1 MKKLLGILV
10 LGIFICTAPSQ
21 ADDIRDFQIEG
32 MSIGDSLLMYAEEKD
47 IIENMITDY
56 KSNLYSRFTI
66 KTKNSKKLDNFD
78 DIQFHFKTNDKKY
91 IIASMSGGIY
101 YINQFQECLIEKE
114 KAIKEILAILPNIKT
129 NDSGTVPWLKVD
141 SSGKTI
147 TSSYY
152 FNFASSDKFNDY
164 IEVSCYDW
172 NEDLPAAKRGSDHFK
187 VAVRIKEYDKWL
199 TEEAY

>member
-10 LGIFICTAPSQ
+10 LGLFLITPSW
-21 ADDIRDFQIEG
+21 ADDISDFEIEG
-32 MSIGDSLLMYAEEKD
+32 ISIGDSLLMYAEEKD

-66 KTKNSKKLDNFD
+66 KTKNLKKLDKFD
-78 DIQFHFKTNDKKY
+78 DVQFHFKTNDKKY
-91 IIASMSGGIY
+91 IIAAMSGGIY
-101 YINQFQECLIEKE
+101 YLNQFQECLIEKE
-114 KAIKEILAILPNIKT
+114 KAIKEISTILPNIKT
-129 NDSGTVPWLKVD
+129 YNAGTSPWLKVD

-172 NEDLPAAKRGSDHFK
+172 NEDLPADERGSDHLK
-187 VAVRIKEYDKWL
+187 VAVNIKEFDKWL
-199 TEEAY
+199 IEEAY